1 MVAGRVYLDAS
12 AAVKLVVAEP
22 GSQPLAQYLAAQGIR
37 VSHRIL
43 EVELIRAVLRR
54 SPDSL
59 EQAMALLRVLEF
71 VELDAEIAS
80 LAGRLEPSSLR
91 SLDAI
96 HLASALA
103 LGHELDTFVTYDARQ
118 ADAATALG
126 LNVEGP
132 G

>member
-22 GSQPLAQYLAAQGIR
+22 ESQPLAQYLAAQGIR

-103 LGHELDTFVTYDARQ
+103 LGHEIDTFVTYDARQ

-126 LNVEGP
+126 LNVEAP

>member
-1 MVAGRVYLDAS
+1 
-12 AAVKLVVAEP
+12 
-22 GSQPLAQYLAAQGIR
+22 
-37 VSHRIL
+37 
-43 EVELIRAVLRR
+43 
-54 SPDSL
+54 
-59 EQAMALLRVLEF
+59 MALLRVLEF

-103 LGHELDTFVTYDARQ
+103 LGHEIDTFVTYDARQ

-126 LNVEGP
+126 LNVEAP